1 MKTGGLVLV
10 VSLKLA
16 GLTVQFFLELFF
28 LLLQD
33 LSLVFRRA
41 DKSTVILTII
51 PSEVSLAV
59 K

>member
-1 MKTGGLVLV
+1 MIKGGLVAV

-16 GLTVQFFLELFF
+16 GLTMQFF
-28 LLLQD
+28 LLLKY